1 MLAAHALSLVDRD
14 VLRRGERWIGTSSHT
29 QRSAVWHAEKQLSR
43 LLHNSVFNYVWPTEK
58 SRNPPRPQQNTAQSL
73 SPKTPTDKFII
84 QRNKLEQQNMNIKIE
99 TWYDVF
105 TTAFLLLFFELLIK
119 AMKKHPSTRTQLV
132 EKTTHKR
139 TCFFSPPSTA
149 ETTAVLGGKAFVLLV
164 IILTPG
170 QAKETEPCVI

>member
-119 AMKKHPSTRTQLV
+119 AMKKTYHPQGRSWLRKQPIKEPAFFPLRQQLKQQQFL
-132 EKTTHKR
+132 E
-139 TCFFSPPSTA
+139 
-149 ETTAVLGGKAFVLLV
+149 GKPL
-164 IILTPG
+164 
-170 QAKETEPCVI
+170 CYW